1 MHYKNKEN
9 TMKNILIITLTLLAF
24 LGCSSNNEKSD
35 AYGNFESN
43 ETIISSEVSGKIIE
57 INFDKSDLVSENDTL
72 AIIDPTQLKLKR
84 ESVAVQKEILE
95 TNFVSIDTQIDVI
108 KEEKENLLREE
119 RRAEKLLE
127 NDAIPQKQLDD
138 LNGKIE
144 VINKKIENV
153 KSQKLVL
160 KKQIKAQNIQIKTIE
175 DLISKCYIK
184 SPINGTVLDSFNKKG
199 EITAAGKPLFK
210 IADLQTLKL
219 TAYVSGTQLT
229 EFHLGQKVTVLVD
242 ASATDLREYSGKI
255 TFVSNQAEFTPKV
268 VQTREQRTSLVYKIE
283 VEVENDG
290 SLKIGMP
297 AEVNWEK

>member
-1 MHYKNKEN
+1 
-9 TMKNILIITLTLLAF
+9 MKNILIITLTLLAF

-144 VINKKIENV
+144 VIDKKIENV

>member
-1 MHYKNKEN
+1 
-9 TMKNILIITLTLLAF
+9 MKNILIMTLTLLAF

-43 ETIISSEVSGKIIE
+43 ETIISSEVSGKIIV
-57 INFDKSDLVSENDTL
+57 INFDKSDMVTENDTL

-84 ESVAVQKEILE
+84 ESVVVQKEILE

-108 KEEKENLLREE
+108 LEEKENLLREK
-119 RRAEKLLE
+119 RRAENLLE
-127 NDAIPQKQLDD
+127 NEAIPQKQLDD
-138 LNGKIE
+138 LNGNIE

-229 EFHLGQKVTVLVD
+229 EFRLGQNVTVLVD
-242 ASATDLREYSGKI
+242 ASATDLREYPGRI
-255 TFVSNQAEFTPKV
+255 TFISDQAEFTPKI

-297 AEVNWEK
+297 AEVNWAK